1 MANKKWF
8 CLICGFIYDEAK
20 GWPDEGIP
28 PGTAWEAVPDDWLCP
43 ECLVG
48 KADFEMVEMNEDQ
61 AATCSS
67 LLQNSTAS
75 AVETKLLPVVIIGS
89 GHSGYSLAVALR
101 AQYPALPITIFT
113 EDSGAIYSK
122 PALSCALAA
131 GKTATQLHQSTALEW
146 EKKLNIRLYPHTQ
159 VRHIDRQ
166 NQRLETSIGP
176 CDYGRLV
183 LATGASPITPAIA
196 GATPTFLSVNHLH
209 DYARFRQDIAGQSH
223 ITILGDGLI
232 GCEFAHDLATS
243 GFKVTVV
250 GLGRWPMSTFLPQPV
265 GVGLQNALCDIGVTW
280 HLNTTIVNAS
290 TSIDG
295 SRRLTLSNG
304 ETLHTDRVLSATGLR
319 PNVALAQQ
327 CNLNVQK
334 GICVNRYGQTN
345 DEAIFALGDCAEYP
359 CGWRPYIAPINQAIP
374 ALVRS
379 LTGTLTPI
387 DLTPCPVI
395 VKTPTAPLCFS
406 TPLLPG
412 EWRIEYHDNSIMA
425 LHYDDNDMLSGF
437 ALFGAGIQ
445 QQRNDWMTAVLHTSA
460 RKYIEEER

>member
-8 CLICGFIYDEAK
+8 CLICGFIYDEEK

-48 KADFEMVEMNEDQ
+48 KADFEMIEISEDRQ
-61 AATCSS
+61 PLPNNPVPAAE
-67 LLQNSTAS
+67 
-75 AVETKLLPVVIIGS
+75 AVLLPVVIIGS
-89 GHSGYSLAVALR
+89 GHSGYSLAAALR
-101 AQYPALPITIFT
+101 AQYPLLPITIFT
-113 EDSGAIYSK
+113 EDSGALYSK
-122 PALSCALAA
+122 PALSCALTT
-131 GKTATQLHQSTALEW
+131 GKNVAQLQQSSALEW
-146 EKKLNIRLYPHTQ
+146 EKKLNVRLYPHTQ
-159 VRHIDRQ
+159 VLHIDRQ
-166 NQRLETSIGP
+166 NKRLETSIGP

-183 LATGASPITPAIA
+183 LATGASPITPTIA
-196 GATPTFLSVNHLH
+196 GTSHQFLSVNHLH
-209 DYARFRQDIAGQSH
+209 DYACFRQDIVDKRH

-265 GVGLQNALCDIGVTW
+265 GVGLQNALRDIGVTW

-295 SRRLTLSNG
+295 SQLLTLSNG
-304 ETLHTDRVLSATGLR
+304 EMLHTDRVLSATGLR
-319 PNVALAQQ
+319 PNVTLAQK
-327 CNLNVQK
+327 CDLKVQK
-334 GICVNRYGQTN
+334 GICVNRYGQTS

-359 CGWRPYIAPINQAIP
+359 CGWRPYIAPIVQAIP

-379 LTGTLTPI
+379 LTGMLTPV
-387 DLTPCPVI
+387 DVTPSPVI

-406 TPLLPG
+406 APVLAG
-412 EWRIEYHDNSIMA
+412 EWQIEHHDNTIMA
-425 LHYDDNDMLSGF
+425 LHYDDNGMLSGF
-437 ALFGAGIQ
+437 ALFGADIQ
-445 QQRNDWMTAVLHTSA
+445 HQRNDWMTEVLHTSA
-460 RKYIEEER
+460 RQSMEEQT